1 MAFEIVDAVFD
12 LPLADPHAKLVL
24 LALARHADRQ
34 GRCYPS
40 AKRLAELTG
49 ITDRTIYRKLNTLE
63 GLGLIKRKG
72 RTKDGR
78 KTSNVYTLILT
89 QLPIN
94 QYNISNISN
103 ISNNDRLMRQCV
115 SMEDDPFMKLAK
127 DALKGE
133 DNA

>member
-49 ITDRTIYRKLNTLE
+49 ITDRTIYKKLNVLE
-63 GLGLIKRKG
+63 GLGLIERKKRMKG
-72 RTKDGR
+72 GK
-78 KTSNVYTLILT
+78 KTSNEYK
-89 QLPIN
+89 IN
-94 QYNISNISN
+94 VSYFRINKSDNISNISN
-103 ISNNDRLMRQCV
+103 SDRLMRNLD
-115 SMEDDPFMKLAK
+115 SIADPFMKMAMET
-127 DALKGE
+127 LKGE
-133 DNA
+133 NDGTE

>member
-49 ITDRTIYRKLNTLE
+49 ITDRTIYKKLNVLE
-63 GLGLIKRKG
+63 GLGLIERKKRMKG
-72 RTKDGR
+72 GK
-78 KTSNVYTLILT
+78 KTSNEYK
-89 QLPIN
+89 IN
-94 QYNISNISN
+94 LSYFRIKKSDNISNISN
-103 ISNNDRLMRQCV
+103 ISNSDRLMRNLD
-115 SMEDDPFMKLAK
+115 SIADPFMKMAT

>member
-24 LALARHADRQ
+24 LALARHADKQ

-63 GLGLIKRKG
+63 DLGLIERKR
-72 RTKDGR
+72 RMKDGR
-78 KTSNVYTLILT
+78 KTSNGYTLILT
-89 QLPIN
+89 QLRIN
-94 QYNISNISN
+94 QSDNISNIYL
-103 ISNNDRLMRQCV
+103 SNNDRLMRQCV
-115 SMEDDPFMKLAK
+115 SIEDDPFMKLAK

-133 DNA
+133 NDG

>member
-49 ITDRTIYRKLNTLE
+49 ITDRTIYKKLNVLE
-63 GLGLIKRKG
+63 GLGLIERKKRMKG
-72 RTKDGR
+72 GK
-78 KTSNVYTLILT
+78 KTSNEYKINLSYFLINKSNSITCLSYT
-89 QLPIN
+89 
-94 QYNISNISN
+94 
-103 ISNNDRLMRQCV
+103 DRLSGNV
-115 SMEDDPFMKLAK
+115 DSIGDPFMKLAK

-133 DNA
+133 KDA

>member
-49 ITDRTIYRKLNTLE
+49 ITDRTIYKKLNVLE
-63 GLGLIKRKG
+63 GLGLIERKKRM
-72 RTKDGR
+72 KDGR
-78 KTSNVYTLILT
+78 KTSNGYVLILS

-94 QYNISNISN
+94 KSVYNNISNIYLSD
-103 ISNNDRLMRQCV
+103 SMRNLD
-115 SMEDDPFMKLAK
+115 SIGDPFMKLAK

-133 DNA
+133 KDA

>member
-49 ITDRTIYRKLNTLE
+49 ITDRTIYKKLNVLE
-63 GLGLIKRKG
+63 GLGLIQRKR
-72 RTKDGR
+72 RMKDGR
-78 KTSNVYTLILT
+78 KTSNGYNLILS
-89 QLPIN
+89 QLRMN

-103 ISNNDRLMRQCV
+103 ISNRFMGNLD
-115 SMEDDPFMKLAK
+115 SMEKDPFMKMAH

-133 DNA
+133 KDA

>member
-49 ITDRTIYRKLNTLE
+49 ITDRTIYKKLNVLE
-63 GLGLIKRKG
+63 GLGLIERKKRMKG
-72 RTKDGR
+72 GK
-78 KTSNVYTLILT
+78 KTSNGYTLILS

-94 QYNISNISN
+94 KSVYNNISNIYLSD
-103 ISNNDRLMRQCV
+103 SMRNLD
-115 SMEDDPFMKLAK
+115 SIADPFMKMAMET
-127 DALKGE
+127 LKGE
-133 DNA
+133 NDGTE

>member
-24 LALARHADRQ
+24 LALARHADKQ

-49 ITDRTIYRKLNTLE
+49 ITDRTIYKKLNVLE
-63 GLGLIKRKG
+63 GLGLIERKR
-72 RTKDGR
+72 RVKDGK
-78 KTSNVYTLILT
+78 KTSNTYNLDLS

-94 QYNISNISN
+94 KSDNLSNIY
-103 ISNNDRLMRQCV
+103 ISNNRFMRNLD
-115 SMEDDPFMKLAK
+115 SMADPFMKLAK

-133 DNA
+133 NDG

>member
-24 LALARHADRQ
+24 LALARHADKQ

-72 RTKDGR
+72 RMKDGR

-89 QLPIN
+89 QRPN
-94 QYNISNISN
+94 NKSVYNNISNLSD
-103 ISNNDRLMRQCV
+103 SMRQCV
-115 SMEDDPFMKLAK
+115 SMEDDPFMKMAQ
-127 DALKGE
+127 DVLKGE
-133 DNA
+133 NDGKE